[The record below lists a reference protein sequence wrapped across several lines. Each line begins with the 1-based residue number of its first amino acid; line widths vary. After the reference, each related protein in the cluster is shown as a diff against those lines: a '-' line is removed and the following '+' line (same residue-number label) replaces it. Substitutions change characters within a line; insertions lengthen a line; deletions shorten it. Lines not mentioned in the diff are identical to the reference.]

1 MHAADP
7 GGSPMNVFTVSM
19 IRKMKG
25 IRVGKGQSI
34 MYENSSDRGF
44 LMNGISSRILS
55 EFIRC

>member
-44 LMNGISSRILS
+44 LMNGISSRILC
-55 EFIRC
+55 EFIHC